1 MKGQYVAD
9 IKIGDEIR
17 ETFLLN
23 KKVIREKKGGGY
35 FLTLEVNDRTGTLE
49 GVIWDNAEAIN
60 RSVKT
65 GDFVF
70 ITGMVNEYNG
80 HAQIVVQNMNVV
92 AETKIDPAD
101 FLPTTEH
108 DVEAMYG
115 ELAGLGTRLKNPNLA
130 ALYAAFFPLVPATS
144 DEKEFVQTFKRA
156 PAAMKVHHARI
167 GGLLEHTLTTVRI
180 AQALGPVYPQVDQ
193 ELLVVGS
200 ALHDIGKTREYIVKN
215 RILTSD
221 AGKLVGHLTIGYDM
235 ARDRIRK
242 IKGFPEELAGRL
254 LHMILSHHGEFEWG
268 APVKPKFLEALILH
282 FIDNLDSKVEM
293 ILETLRRETDPETA
307 WSEYHPF
314 LEREIYLRDS

>member
-9 IKIGDEIR
+9 IKIGDEVR

-35 FLTLEVNDRTGTLE
+35 FLTLEVNDRTGSLE

-70 ITGMVNEYNG
+70 VTGMVNEYNG
-80 HAQIVVQNMNVV
+80 HAQITVQNMNVV

-101 FLPTTEH
+101 FLPATEQ
-108 DVEAMYG
+108 DVEALYR
-115 ELAGLGTRLKNPNLA
+115 ELAGIGTGLKNPHLA
-130 ALYAAFFPLVPATS
+130 ALYTAFFPAVPATP
-144 DEKEFVQTFKRA
+144 DHKEFVESFKKA
-156 PAAMKVHHARI
+156 PAAMKVHHARV

-180 AQALGPVYPQVDQ
+180 AQALGPVYPQADQ

-200 ALHDIGKTREYIVKN
+200 ALHDIGKTREYVVKN

-221 AGKLVGHLTIGYDM
+221 TGKLLGHLTIGYDM
-235 ARDRIRK
+235 TRDQIK
-242 IKGFPEELAGRL
+242 KLKGFPEELAGRL
-254 LHMILSHHGEFEWG
+254 LHMILSHHGECEWG

-293 ILETLRRETDPETA
+293 ILETLRRETNPETV